1 MENAGPNPR
10 KRRTQ
15 RNAGSLDL
23 VMNQHTQIE
32 TPRRLLIAAGLIVA
46 LIGAGCARS
55 PGVAAPGTGP
65 GQDGGVRHAQLLDDS
80 SSTYDE
86 ATAEEDYD
94 PWQPFNEKMFFFNH
108 DILDKYLFKPAATGW
123 SKVAPEPARRS
134 LSRFFDNLDMPRRLV
149 NNILQARPIG
159 AARELA
165 RFTVNTTVGV
175 AGFLDVA
182 SKLKIEPSDADAGQT
197 LAMYGAGPGPYLVL
211 PTFPPLT
218 VRDAIGRGI
227 DGVMDPVSYVLP
239 FFANRAKSIVTAINE
254 RSLNLKLFAGVE
266 ASVLD
271 LYSAARNG
279 YLQRR
284 RVVVER
290 AFASRSREWDQMLGR
305 TPTYVAQPS
314 AAQPSDPSI
323 VAYERP

>member
-1 MENAGPNPR
+1 
-10 KRRTQ
+10 
-15 RNAGSLDL
+15 
-23 VMNQHTQIE
+23 MNQHTQIE
-32 TPRRLLIAAGLIVA
+32 TPRRLLIAAGLLVVLMSA
-46 LIGAGCARS
+46 ACARS
-55 PGVAAPGTGP
+55 PGVAAPGAGP
-65 GQDGGVRHAQLLDDS
+65 GPDGGVRHAQLLDD
-80 SSTYDE
+80 STYDE

-108 DILDKYLFKPAATGW
+108 DILDKYLVKPAATGW
-123 SKVAPEPARRS
+123 SKVAPEPARRG

-165 RFTVNTTVGV
+165 RFTLNTTVGV

-227 DGVMDPVSYVLP
+227 DGVLDPISYVLP
-239 FFANRAKSIVTAINE
+239 FFANRAKSIVTAVNE

-290 AFASRSREWDQMLGR
+290 AIASRSREWDQMLGR

-314 AAQPSDPSI
+314 AAKPSDPSI
-323 VAYERP
+323 VALRDHSL